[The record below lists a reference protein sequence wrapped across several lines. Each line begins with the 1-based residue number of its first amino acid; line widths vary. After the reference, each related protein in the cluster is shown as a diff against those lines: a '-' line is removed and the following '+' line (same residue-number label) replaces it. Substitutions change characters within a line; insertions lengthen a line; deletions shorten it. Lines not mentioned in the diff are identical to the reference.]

1 MLNKLNVTKNQHF
14 IFDLTDENS
23 QNSLKRAF
31 PGIDSLIIP
40 ESGKYLVVTT
50 IVENTDCL
58 LMLFPETTDG
68 NLSIKVFNTK
78 TMKSE
83 DLTYNQGGHDSESI
97 KLTIDNLNDFANMEE
112 ITNRFNNFVFNPGGD
127 DSPDEVKNIGSFD
140 ISNGEPVEVNNTTTD
155 KEDNEMAFKPINEEE
170 ESTKWVEIPNT
181 NAGGVTVTEDGE
193 ENANTADDPFAGME
207 GDAGATG
214 DTQANAD
221 AGAST
226 DTTDANANSDAQA
239 TDGGDATATTDN
251 ADASTTATIDD
262 PKAKMRDL
270 LTYYTNYMTELV
282 KDPNTSTDLI
292 SATQDM
298 IDSLIKNMESADA
311 IEEVKSDA
319 EEAAKEDV
327 SATTDDTVVDSTAS
341 QVNENVDSTASQVT
355 ENVDSTAS
363 QVADESAE
371 LNNKID
377 SEIDALHADD
387 AMDIQPTTSDNILT
401 PIEADK
407 KMLDDVDTSTM
418 MPTPDEELMNTA
430 PDMNSPA
437 PTSDV
442 DVLDDTENLTPDEEV
457 SLLGP
462 SDDAMVGPDGLPL
475 DTFTGDVD
483 ALASV
488 PAAKKI
494 SWSTD
499 YALNGVA
506 TSDDNT
512 MVVPEVLNEL
522 IGYYGS
528 VANEISKIPGKEDV
542 AMKLQKIQI
551 LSQTIANEWNGIIGD
566 IGDACASSYDRSNMG
581 DLEKDELDSIDAMSA
596 VTADVMADDEQEE
609 ENELAIQ
616 KEIAGFCE
624 SLEHLM

>member
-1 MLNKLNVTKNQHF
+1 MKIEELYAKYDRVLNKLNVTKNQHF
-14 IFDLTDENS
+14 IFDLSDENS

-31 PGIDSLIIP
+31 PGIESVIIP
-40 ESGKYLVVTT
+40 ENGKYVVVTT

-68 NLSIKVFNTK
+68 NLSLKAFNTK
-78 TMKSE
+78 TMKSS
-83 DLTYNQGGHDSESI
+83 DLTEGQGGHDSDSV
-97 KLTIDNLNDFANMEE
+97 KLTIDNFDDFANMEE
-112 ITNRFNNFVFNPGGD
+112 ITNRFNQFAFNPD
-127 DSPDEVKNIGSFD
+127 VVDSPDEVKDIGSFD

-170 ESTKWVEIPNT
+170 DSTKWVEIPNT
-181 NAGGVTVTEDGE
+181 NAGGVRVTEDGE
-193 ENANTADDPFAGME
+193 GDTADDPFAGMADDGQADNAGDNTQ
-207 GDAGATG
+207 GDAAAQAEVPAQDANAQG
-214 DTQANAD
+214 DTPD
-221 AGAST
+221 TT
-226 DTTDANANSDAQA
+226 DTTDTSA
-239 TDGGDATATTDN
+239 T
-251 ADASTTATIDD
+251 DD
-262 PKAKMRDL
+262 PKTKMRDL
-270 LTYYTNYMTELV
+270 LAYYTNYMTELV

-319 EEAAKEDV
+319 EQAAKKEV
-327 SATTDDTVVDSTAS
+327 SATTDAGEGDANANQD
-341 QVNENVDSTASQVT
+341 QEQGQ
-355 ENVDSTAS
+355 E
-363 QVADESAE
+363 QVAETTEDLSK
-371 LNNKID
+371 KID
-377 SEIDALHADD
+377 EEVDALHANDIE
-387 AMDIQPTTSDNILT
+387 DIQPTTSDNILT

-442 DVLDDTENLTPDEEV
+442 DVIGDTEELTPDEEV

-462 SDDAMVGPDGLPL
+462 DDDTMLGPDGLPV
-475 DTFTGDVD
+475 DKFEGDVD
-483 ALASV
+483 SLATV
-488 PAAKKI
+488 PSAKKI
-494 SWSTD
+494 SWSSD

-551 LSQTIANEWNGIIGD
+551 LSQTIANEWNGIIGE
-566 IGDACASSYDRSNMG
+566 IGDACASSYDRGNMY
-581 DLEKDELDSIDAMSA
+581 DLEKDELDSIDAMNAVSA
-596 VTADVMADDEQEE
+596 NVMADDEKEE
-609 ENELAIQ
+609 ENDLAIQ

-624 SLEHLM
+624 SLEHLI